1 MLDPHYLSDRYELG
15 ETLGFGGMSEVQ
27 FARDLLLHRD
37 VAIKVL
43 RADLARDPTFY
54 LRFRREAQNAA
65 KLNHP
70 TIVQVFDTGEAETPD
85 GPLPFIVMEYVEGD
99 TLRDLLRS
107 SGHIA
112 PKQAITWMA
121 DVAAAMDFSHRN
133 NIVHRD
139 MKPANVM
146 IDRTGA
152 VKVMDFGIARAM
164 DDTSA
169 TMTQTSAV
177 MGTAQYLSPEQ
188 ARGIKVD
195 PRSDIYSMGCVL
207 FELLTGEPPFT
218 GDSPIAVAHQ
228 HVHEDP
234 RRPSQVR
241 SEIPAEL
248 DSVVMMAMSKNP
260 ANRYQT
266 AAEFRSDL
274 VKVLAGGKPSAPML
288 LTDEE
293 RTEMIEAPGRM
304 PVRNE
309 PLPSR
314 RRRTRPDDEEQ
325 EVAAGAG
332 FFSRRGVR
340 IATAV
345 AAIAILLIALLAWS
359 PWSGDE
365 ERIAVPKV
373 TGLTADAAEANLE
386 QYGFSVKRTQEAS
399 STIAEGLA
407 TRTVPGDDVPTPK
420 GSEVTLYISS
430 GPQKQEIPRDLY
442 GKSVKEATE
451 ALKVLG
457 FAPDKIK
464 TSKTESSMKLKDKVV
479 RTSPKFST
487 SVPVTDTVT
496 LYVGTGP
503 KEVKLPDLR
512 GKSRDDAAKELE
524 KLGLDMTAVDADS
537 ELPKGEVV
545 NTSPGPGATVPGGST
560 VQVMVS
566 RGNMFV
572 VPDLRGKTLSEA
584 QRALEEAGWETN
596 TLSSTERP
604 VGLTSR
610 DDGKVISQTPRAGG
624 KLRKDETVSVV
635 VGRASL
641 IPG

>member
-1 MLDPHYLSDRYELG
+1 MIDPHYLSDRYELG

-70 TIVQVFDTGEAETPD
+70 SIVQVFDTGEAETD
-85 GPLPFIVMEYVEGD
+85 EGPLPFIVMEYVEGE

-112 PKQAITWMA
+112 QKQAMTWMA

-207 FELLTGEPPFT
+207 FELVTGEPPFT

-234 RRPSQVR
+234 RRPSSIR
-241 SEIPAEL
+241 PEITPEL
-248 DSVVMMAMSKNP
+248 DSVIMKAMSKNP

-266 AAEFRSDL
+266 AADFRADL
-274 VKVLAGGKPSAPML
+274 IKVLAGGKPSAPML

-293 RTEMIEAPGRM
+293 QTALIESPRLA
-304 PVRNE
+304 VRNE
-309 PLPSR
+309 TLPSR
-314 RRRTRPDDEEQ
+314 RGTGDGGDEE
-325 EVAAGAG
+325 ETGG
-332 FFSRRGVR
+332 RGGLLRRGRVQ
-340 IATAV
+340 V
-345 AAIAILLIALLAWS
+345 AIAIAAIVVLLISLFAWS
-359 PWSGDE
+359 PWKTTAPL
-365 ERIAVPKV
+365 IAVPKV
-373 TGLTADAAEANLE
+373 AGLAADAAQANLE
-386 QYGFSVKRTQEAS
+386 QAGFTVKRTEEAS
-399 STIAEGLA
+399 TDIAAGLA
-407 TRTVPGDDVPTPK
+407 TRTAPGDDVPTPK

-430 GPQKQEIPRDLY
+430 GPQRQPIPDLR
-442 GKSVKEATE
+442 GKSADEATE

-457 FAPDKIK
+457 FTEVK
-464 TSKTESSMKLKDKVV
+464 TQNSESTVALKDKVV
-479 RTSPKFST
+479 RTNPRT
-487 SVPVTDTVT
+487 GIPAAVNAPVI
-496 LYVGTGP
+496 LYIGTGP
-503 KEVKLPDLR
+503 KEVTLPDLR
-512 GKSRDDAAKELE
+512 GQTSGQAQNVLDQLQLE
-524 KLGLDMTAVDADS
+524 MKTVQVDS
-537 ELPKGEVV
+537 ELPAGQVV
-545 NTSPGPGATVPGGST
+545 STSPNPGATVEVGSVIQ
-560 VQVMVS
+560 VQVS

-572 VPDLRGKTLSEA
+572 MPDLRGKSLEDA
-584 QRALEEAGWETN
+584 QRALEDAGWEPN
-596 TLSSTERP
+596 TLSSSERG
-604 VGLTSR
+604 VGLASK
-610 DDGKVISQTPRAGG
+610 DDGKVISQSPAAGS
-624 KLRKDETVSVV
+624 KLRKNATVSVV
-635 VGRASL
+635 IGRASL
-641 IPG
+641 LPG

>member
-1 MLDPHYLSDRYELG
+1 MMDPHYLSERYELG

-70 TIVQVFDTGEAETPD
+70 SIVQVFDTGEADTDE
-85 GPLPFIVMEYVEGD
+85 GPLPFIVMEYVEGE
-99 TLRDLLRS
+99 TLRDVLRS

-112 PKQAITWMA
+112 QKQAMTWMA

-207 FELLTGEPPFT
+207 FELVTGEPPFT

-234 RRPSQVR
+234 RRPSSIR
-241 SEIPAEL
+241 PEITPEL
-248 DSVVMMAMSKNP
+248 DSVIMKAMSKNP

-266 AAEFRSDL
+266 AAEFRADL
-274 VKVLAGGKPSAPML
+274 IKVLAGGKPSAPML

-293 RTEMIEAPGRM
+293 QTALIDSPRLA
-304 PVRNE
+304 VRNE
-309 PLPSR
+309 SLPSR
-314 RRRTRPDDEEQ
+314 GDGGDEEEPPSDGNGFLRRRRVQVT
-325 EVAAGAG
+325 
-332 FFSRRGVR
+332 
-340 IATAV
+340 I
-345 AAIAILLIALLAWS
+345 AIAAVIVLLIGLFAWS
-359 PWSGDE
+359 PWKTTAPL
-365 ERIAVPKV
+365 IAVPKV
-373 TGLTADAAEANLE
+373 AGLAADAAQANLE
-386 QYGFSVKRTQEAS
+386 QAGFTVKQSQEAS
-399 STIAEGLA
+399 ADIARGLA
-407 TRTVPGDDVPTPK
+407 TRTAPGDDVPTPK

-430 GPQKQEIPRDLY
+430 GPQRQQIPDLR
-442 GKSVKEATE
+442 GRTADEATK
-451 ALKVLG
+451 ALNVLG
-457 FAPDKIK
+457 FNDVK
-464 TSKTESSMKLKDKVV
+464 TQEAESTVALKDKVV
-479 RTSPKFST
+479 RTNPRT
-487 SVPVTDTVT
+487 GIPAAVNAAVI
-496 LYVGTGP
+496 LYIGTGP
-503 KEVKLPDLR
+503 KEVTLPDLRGQTSDQARKTLDQLQLEMTTVQVDSELPAGQVVSTSPNPGATVEVGSTIQVQISRGNMFIVPDLR
-512 GKSRDDAAKELE
+512 GKSLEDAQK
-524 KLGLDMTAVDADS
+524 
-537 ELPKGEVV
+537 
-545 NTSPGPGATVPGGST
+545 
-560 VQVMVS
+560 
-566 RGNMFV
+566 
-572 VPDLRGKTLSEA
+572 
-584 QRALEEAGWETN
+584 ALEDAGWQPN
-596 TLSSTERP
+596 TLSSSERG
-604 VGLTSR
+604 VGLASK
-610 DDGKVISQTPRAGG
+610 DDGKVIAQSPPAGS
-624 KLRKDETVSVV
+624 KLRKDATVSVV

>member
-1 MLDPHYLSDRYELG
+1 MDPHYLSERYELG

-70 TIVQVFDTGEAETPD
+70 SIVQVFDTGEADTDE
-85 GPLPFIVMEYVEGD
+85 GPLPFIVMEYVEGE
-99 TLRDLLRS
+99 TLRDVLRS

-112 PKQAITWMA
+112 QKQAMTWMA

-207 FELLTGEPPFT
+207 FELVTGEPPFT

-234 RRPSQVR
+234 RRPSSIR
-241 SEIPAEL
+241 PEITPEL
-248 DSVVMMAMSKNP
+248 DSVIMKAMSKNP

-266 AAEFRSDL
+266 AAEFRADL
-274 VKVLAGGKPSAPML
+274 IKVLAGGKPSAPML

-293 RTEMIEAPGRM
+293 QTALIDSPRLA
-304 PVRNE
+304 VRNE
-309 PLPSR
+309 SLPSR
-314 RRRTRPDDEEQ
+314 GDGGDEEEPPSDGNGFLRRRRVQVT
-325 EVAAGAG
+325 
-332 FFSRRGVR
+332 
-340 IATAV
+340 I
-345 AAIAILLIALLAWS
+345 AIAAVIVLLIGLFAWS
-359 PWSGDE
+359 PWKTTAPL
-365 ERIAVPKV
+365 IAVPKV
-373 TGLTADAAEANLE
+373 AGLAADAAQANLE
-386 QYGFSVKRTQEAS
+386 QAGFTVKQSQEAS
-399 STIAEGLA
+399 ADIARGLA
-407 TRTVPGDDVPTPK
+407 TRTAPGDDVPTPK

-430 GPQKQEIPRDLY
+430 GPQRQQIPDLR
-442 GKSVKEATE
+442 GRTADEATK
-451 ALKVLG
+451 ALNVLG
-457 FAPDKIK
+457 FNDVK
-464 TSKTESSMKLKDKVV
+464 TQEAESTVALKDKVV
-479 RTSPKFST
+479 RTNPRT
-487 SVPVTDTVT
+487 GIPAAVNAAVI
-496 LYVGTGP
+496 LYIGTGP
-503 KEVKLPDLR
+503 KEVTLPDLRGQTSDQARKTLDQLQLEMTTVQVDSELPAGQVVSTSPNPGATVEVGSTIQVQISRGNMFIVPDLR
-512 GKSRDDAAKELE
+512 GKSLEDAQK
-524 KLGLDMTAVDADS
+524 
-537 ELPKGEVV
+537 
-545 NTSPGPGATVPGGST
+545 
-560 VQVMVS
+560 
-566 RGNMFV
+566 
-572 VPDLRGKTLSEA
+572 
-584 QRALEEAGWETN
+584 ALEDAGWQPN
-596 TLSSTERP
+596 TLSSSERG
-604 VGLTSR
+604 VGLASK
-610 DDGKVISQTPRAGG
+610 DDGKVIAQSPPAGS
-624 KLRKDETVSVV
+624 KLRKDATVSVV

>member
-1 MLDPHYLSDRYELG
+1 MNDPHYLSERYELG

-43 RADLARDPTFY
+43 RADLARDPMFY

-70 TIVQVFDTGEAETPD
+70 SIVQVFDTGEAETD
-85 GPLPFIVMEYVEGD
+85 EGPLPFIVMEYVEGD
-99 TLRDLLRS
+99 TLRDLLRA
-107 SGHIA
+107 SGHIGQ
-112 PKQAITWMA
+112 KQAMTWMA

-133 NIVHRD
+133 AIVHRD

-146 IDRTGA
+146 IDHTGA

-207 FELLTGEPPFT
+207 FELVTGEPPFT

-234 RRPSQVR
+234 RRPSSIR
-241 SEIPAEL
+241 SEIAPEL
-248 DSVVMMAMSKNP
+248 DSVIMMAMSKNP

-266 AAEFRSDL
+266 AGEFRADL
-274 VKVLAGGKPSAPML
+274 IKVLAGGKPAAPML

-293 RTEMIEAPGRM
+293 QTALIDSPRLA
-304 PVRNE
+304 VRNE
-309 PLPSR
+309 TLPSR
-314 RRRTRPDDEEQ
+314 RRRAPADDAVEPDGDE
-325 EVAAGAG
+325 GG
-332 FFSRRGVR
+332 PFRSRKVR
-340 IATAV
+340 IGMAI
-345 AAIAILLIALLAWS
+345 AAIVILLIGLIAWS
-359 PWSGDE
+359 PWKGSE
-365 ERIAVPKV
+365 PMIAVPTV
-373 TGLTADAAEANLE
+373 AGLTADAAQANLE
-386 QYGFSVKRTQEAS
+386 QAGFTVKRVEEPSADMAQ
-399 STIAEGLA
+399 GLA
-407 TRTVPGDDVPTPK
+407 TRSVPGDDVPTPK

-430 GPQKQEIPRDLY
+430 GPQRSAIPDLR
-442 GKSVKEATE
+442 GKTPQQATD

-457 FAPDKIK
+457 FNEVRTQDTDSTA
-464 TSKTESSMKLKDKVV
+464 SLKGKVV
-479 RTSPKFST
+479 RTNPRT
-487 SVPVTDTVT
+487 GIPAAVNAPVI

-503 KEVKLPDLR
+503 REVTLPDLR
-512 GKSRDDAAKELE
+512 GQTQDEARSALSQLNLE
-524 KLGLDMTAVDADS
+524 MTPVQVDS
-537 ELPKGEVV
+537 ELPAGQVV
-545 NTSPGPGATVPGGST
+545 STSPNPGST
-560 VQVMVS
+560 VEVGAVIQVQIS
-566 RGNMFV
+566 RGNMFI
-572 VPDLRGKTLSEA
+572 VPDLKGMSLDDA
-584 QRALEEAGWETN
+584 QKSLESAGWQPN
-596 TLSSTERP
+596 TLNSSERG
-604 VGLTSR
+604 VGLASK
-610 DDGKVISQTPRAGG
+610 DDGKVISQSPAAGS
-624 KLRKDETVSVV
+624 KLRKDASVSVV

>member
-70 TIVQVFDTGEAETPD
+70 SIVQVFDTGEAETD
-85 GPLPFIVMEYVEGD
+85 EGPLPFIVMEYVEGE

-107 SGHIA
+107 AGHIA
-112 PKQAITWMA
+112 QKQAMTWMA

-133 NIVHRD
+133 AIVHRD

-146 IDRTGA
+146 IDRSGA

-207 FELLTGEPPFT
+207 FELVTGEPPFT

-234 RRPSQVR
+234 RRPSSIR
-241 SEIPAEL
+241 PEITPEL
-248 DSVVMMAMSKNP
+248 ESVIMKAMSKNP

-274 VKVLAGGKPSAPML
+274 IKVLAGGKPAAPML
-288 LTDEE
+288 LSDEE
-293 RTEMIEAPGRM
+293 QTALIDSPRV

-309 PLPSR
+309 ALPSR
-314 RRRTRPDDEEQ
+314 RGGSDGDDEQ
-325 EVAAGAG
+325 EVPGG
-332 FFSRRGVR
+332 SGLFHRRPVQV
-340 IATAV
+340 AV
-345 AAIAILLIALLAWS
+345 ALIGILALLIGLFAWS
-359 PWSGDE
+359 PWKSSE
-365 ERIAVPKV
+365 PMISVPTV
-373 TGLTADAAEANLE
+373 AGLAANAAKANL
-386 QYGFSVKRTQEAS
+386 QQAGFTVKETKEPS
-399 STIAEGLA
+399 SDIAEGLA

-420 GSEVTLYISS
+420 GSEVTLYVSS
-430 GPQKQEIPRDLY
+430 GPQRQPIPDLR
-442 GKSVKEATE
+442 GKTPDDATK

-457 FAPDKIK
+457 FDEVKK
-464 TSKTESSMKLKDKVV
+464 QDLESTEALKGKVV
-479 RTSPKFST
+479 RTNPRVGT
-487 SVPVTDTVT
+487 PAPVNVAVI

-503 KEVKLPDLR
+503 KEVTLPDLR
-512 GKSRDDAAKELE
+512 AQTQSEARQTLSQLNLEMAA
-524 KLGLDMTAVDADS
+524 VQVDS
-537 ELPKGEVV
+537 ELPAGQVV
-545 NTSPGPGATVPGGST
+545 STSPEPGTT
-560 VQVMVS
+560 VQVGSIIQVQIS

-572 VPDLRGKTLSEA
+572 MPDLRGKTLEEA
-584 QRALEEAGWETN
+584 QKALEDAGWQPN
-596 TLSSTERP
+596 TLSSSERG
-604 VGLTSR
+604 VGLASR
-610 DDGKVISQTPRAGG
+610 DDGKVISQSPSAGS
-624 KLRKDETVSVV
+624 KLRKNATVSVV
-635 VGRASL
+635 IGRASL

>member
-1 MLDPHYLSDRYELG
+1 MNDPHYLSERYELG

-43 RADLARDPTFY
+43 RPDLARDPMFY

-70 TIVQVFDTGEAETPD
+70 SIVQVFDTGEAETD
-85 GPLPFIVMEYVEGD
+85 EGPVPFIVMEYVEGD
-99 TLRDLLRS
+99 TLRDLLRAA
-107 SGHIA
+107 GHIGQ
-112 PKQAITWMA
+112 KQAMTWMA

-133 NIVHRD
+133 AIVHRD

-146 IDRTGA
+146 IDHTGA

-207 FELLTGEPPFT
+207 FELVTGEPPFT

-234 RRPSQVR
+234 RRPSSIR
-241 SEIPAEL
+241 SEITPEL
-248 DSVVMMAMSKNP
+248 DSVIMMAMSKNP

-266 AAEFRSDL
+266 AGEFRADL
-274 VKVLAGGKPSAPML
+274 IKVLAGGKPSAPML

-293 RTEMIEAPGRM
+293 QTALIESPRLT
-304 PVRNE
+304 VRNE
-309 PLPSR
+309 SLPSR
-314 RRRTRPDDEEQ
+314 RRISAIVGDTEESEGDESGPFRKRRTRAV
-325 EVAAGAG
+325 VA
-332 FFSRRGVR
+332 
-340 IATAV
+340 I
-345 AAIAILLIALLAWS
+345 AAIALLLVGLFAWS
-359 PWSGDE
+359 PWSGSE
-365 ERIAVPKV
+365 PMIAVPTV
-373 TGLTADAAEANLE
+373 AGLTADAAQANLE
-386 QYGFSVKRTQEAS
+386 QAGFTVKRVEEPS
-399 STIAEGLA
+399 SDMAAGLA
-407 TRTVPGDDVPTPK
+407 TRSVPGDDVPTPK

-430 GPQKQEIPRDLY
+430 GAQRSEIPDLR
-442 GKSVKEATE
+442 GKTPTEAKD

-457 FAPDKIK
+457 FDEVRTQDTDSTAN
-464 TSKTESSMKLKDKVV
+464 LKGKVV
-479 RTSPKFST
+479 RTNPR
-487 SVPVTDTVT
+487 VGIPAAVNAPVI
-496 LYVGTGP
+496 LYIGTGP
-503 KEVKLPDLR
+503 REVTLPDLQ
-512 GKSRDDAAKELE
+512 GQTQDAARTALE
-524 KLGLDMTAVDADS
+524 QLNLEMTPVQVDS
-537 ELPKGEVV
+537 ELPAGQVV
-545 NTSPGPGATVPGGST
+545 STSPNPGTTVEVGSVIQ
-560 VQVMVS
+560 VQIS
-566 RGNMFV
+566 RGNMFI
-572 VPDLRGKTLSEA
+572 VPDLKGMTLDDA
-584 QRALEEAGWETN
+584 QKSLESAGWQPN
-596 TLSSTERP
+596 TLNSSERG
-604 VGLTSR
+604 VGLASK
-610 DDGKVISQTPRAGG
+610 DDGKIVAQTPAAGSRL
-624 KLRKDETVSVV
+624 KKNASVSVV

>member
-1 MLDPHYLSDRYELG
+1 MNDPHYLSDRYELG

-43 RADLARDPTFY
+43 RADLARDPMFY

-70 TIVQVFDTGEAETPD
+70 TIVQVFDTGEAETD
-85 GPLPFIVMEYVEGD
+85 EGPLPFIVMEYVEGD
-99 TLRDLLRS
+99 TLRDILRA

-112 PKQAITWMA
+112 QKQAMTWMA

-133 NIVHRD
+133 AIVHRD

-146 IDRTGA
+146 IDRAGA

-207 FELLTGEPPFT
+207 FELVTGEPPFT

-234 RRPSQVR
+234 RRPSSIR
-241 SEIPAEL
+241 SEITPEL
-248 DSVVMMAMSKNP
+248 DSVIMQAMSKNP

-266 AAEFRSDL
+266 AADFRADL
-274 VKVLAGGKPSAPML
+274 IKVLAGGKPSAPML

-293 RTEMIEAPGRM
+293 QTAYIDAPGIA
-304 PVRNE
+304 VRNE
-309 PLPSR
+309 SLPSR
-314 RRRTRPDDEEQ
+314 RRARSDEDET
-325 EVAAGAG
+325 EVAAGG
-332 FFSRRGVR
+332 GMFRRRGVR
-340 IATAV
+340 VGMALLGIL
-345 AAIAILLIALLAWS
+345 ILLIGLFSWS
-359 PWSGDE
+359 PWSSSAPL
-365 ERIAVPKV
+365 IAVPKV
-373 TGLTADAAEANLE
+373 AGLAADAAQANLE
-386 QYGFSVKRTQEAS
+386 QAGFTVKQTDEPSADFAR
-399 STIAEGLA
+399 GLA
-407 TRTVPGDDVPTPK
+407 TRTAPGDDVPTAK

-430 GPQKQEIPRDLY
+430 GPQRETIPDLR
-442 GKSVKEATE
+442 GKSPKDAQK
-451 ALKVLG
+451 ALEVLG
-457 FAPDKIK
+457 FSEVK
-464 TSKTESSMKLKDKVV
+464 TQETESTMTLKGKVV
-479 RTSPKFST
+479 RSNPRTGLSA
-487 SVPVTDTVT
+487 PVNAPVI

-503 KEVKLPDLR
+503 KEVTLPDLR
-512 GKSRDDAAKELE
+512 GRKTDDARKTLDQLKLE
-524 KLGLDMTAVDADS
+524 MTTIAVDSD
-537 ELPKGEVV
+537 LPEGQVV
-545 NTSPGPGATVPGGST
+545 STSPEPGTSVEVGSIIQ
-560 VQVMVS
+560 VQIS
-566 RGNMFV
+566 RGNMFE
-572 VPDLRGKTLSEA
+572 VPNLRGKTVEEA
-584 QRALEEAGWETN
+584 QAALEAAGWETN
-596 TLSSTERP
+596 TLNSTPRG
-604 VGLTSR
+604 VGLNSK
-610 DDGKVISQTPRAGG
+610 DDGKVLAQTPSAGS
-624 KLRKDETVSVV
+624 KLRKDSAVSVV